1 MKAVVAVTALAL
13 VSGCAAPPGSTR
25 VPTMP
30 MREALRIAR
39 DEGAQMDPDHRGPP
53 GGLPAGRSP
62 GSPVPLL
69 ASPDIRMAY
78 LYEWIDA
85 GGNRHF
91 GGWVAVAL
99 GGFTWV
105 LDDGTLAPA
114 QTPSTDR

>member
-1 MKAVVAVTALAL
+1 MRTVVAMIALTL
-13 VSGCAAPPGSTR
+13 LSGCAAPPGSTR

-39 DEGAQMDPDHRGPP
+39 DGGVPMGHDHRDPE
-53 GGLPAGRSP
+53 GGLLAGRSH
-62 GSPVPLL
+62 GVPVPLL

-99 GGFTWV
+99 GGFT
-105 LDDGTLAPA
+105 
-114 QTPSTDR
+114 